1 VEYAS
6 AAKMVVLALVQ
17 HREKLPQLELYLAQA
32 VAAASR
38 VCPFQSLYLAH
49 RAHRALVSLCPQ
61 ETYRVCLEVC
71 PLEVAWRAALLERP
85 AQETLCLEETYLASQ
100 EACLSEATSRVAL
113 PEAK

>member
-1 VEYAS
+1 MEYAS
-6 AAKMVVLALVQ
+6 AAKMVVLVLVQ

-49 RAHRALVSLCPQ
+49 RALVTLCPQ
-61 ETYRVCLEVC
+61 ETYRVCLEVR

>member
-1 VEYAS
+1 VEHVS
-6 AAKMVVLALVQ
+6 AAKMVVLAFVQ
-17 HREKLPQLELYLAQA
+17 HREKLHQLELYLAQA

-49 RAHRALVSLCPQ
+49 WALVSLCPQ

-100 EACLSEATSRVAL
+100 EACFSEATSRVAL
-113 PEAK
+113 P